1 MQREWECKIGKF
13 WTRLQKQHQICLSEE
28 EKIPFDIRFHL
39 KRTIAKTKSTSSYTR
54 RDREADC
61 GHVRWTKQKNKNSTK
76 SLTKPLITKL
86 WMEVKTFP
94 RSNFPRLYAATTHR
108 KPKRNSDANE
118 SKEQPVLTQI
128 KRDALALRDPFLSSS
143 SPAPPLRHRILGPPA
158 CSLLQFLARSLASLA
173 LLWEH

>member
-13 WTRLQKQHQICLSEE
+13 LRRLQKQNQICLSEE

-128 KRDALALRDPFLSSS
+128 KRDALASSRPFPFFLLTCA
-143 SPAPPLRHRILGPPA
+143 PASAPNSWSTGLFSAPV
-158 CSLLQFLARSLASLA
+158 SRSLASLA
-173 LLWEH
+173 LLREH